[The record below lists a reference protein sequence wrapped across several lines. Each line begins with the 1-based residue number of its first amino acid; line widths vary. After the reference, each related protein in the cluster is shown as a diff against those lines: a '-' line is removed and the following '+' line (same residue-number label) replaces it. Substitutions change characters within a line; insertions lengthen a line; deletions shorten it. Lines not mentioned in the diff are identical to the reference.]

1 MKHASPMTLSMRV
14 RIVLSP
20 ILRSPRFLITLA
32 LIGGVVGVLYGLDLA
47 DRYAT
52 LDGTKLPVWFSL
64 SNEGALGELFEYTLT
79 TLAAIALG
87 IRAWRRSAPFLG
99 ALAGLFAWMT
109 LDNALALH
117 ELFGGEVA
125 RVAGAL
131 IPDVRAQDSSEL
143 LVFIA
148 SGVLWLALLVAT
160 GSRDRWRSIVEGTAV
175 ALLVMGAAAFGV
187 GFDLLHAMLHDGSP
201 VVEQALGFVEDG
213 GELGFLA
220 LAAAFALS
228 LPGRS
233 ACFDRRSKWLGPERR
248 RGGDARVADRRGL
261 A

>member
-1 MKHASPMTLSMRV
+1 MTLSMRV

-20 ILRSPRFLITLA
+20 ILRSPRFLLTLA
-32 LIGGVVGVLYGLDLA
+32 LIGGIVGVLYGLDLA

-64 SNEGALGELFEYTLT
+64 SNEGALGELFEYLLT
-79 TLAAIALG
+79 AVTAIALG
-87 IRAWRRSAPFLG
+87 IRAHRRSAPFLG
-99 ALAGLFAWMT
+99 TLSALFAWMT

-131 IPDVRAQDSSEL
+131 VPDVGAQDSGEF

-148 SGVLWLALLVAT
+148 SGVLWLALLAAT
-160 GSRDRWRSIVEGTAV
+160 GSRDGWRSIVEGTAV
-175 ALLVMGAAAFGV
+175 ALLVAGAAAFGV
-187 GFDLLHAMLHDGSP
+187 GVDLIHAIFGEHSQFLN
-201 VVEQALGFVEDG
+201 QALGFVEDG

-220 LAAAFALS
+220 LAAALSLS
-228 LPGRS
+228 LPVRS
-233 ACFDRRSKWLGPERR
+233 ACFDRRSKWRDPERR
-248 RGGDARVADRRGL
+248 GPDRRGWADRRMVERHRTT
-261 A
+261 